1 MDSRRH
7 LTPAELAERLGV
19 SVRTL
24 TDWRYRG
31 IGPRFLKVG
40 VHIRYRVADVL
51 AWEQTRVRGGVAGC
65 GPRTTPRRRRTGALR
80 GSAES
85 KAGDLASV

>member
-1 MDSRRH
+1 VDSRRH

-51 AWEQTRVRGGVAGC
+51 AWEQTRVRGGVA
-65 GPRTTPRRRRTGALR
+65 
-80 GSAES
+80 
-85 KAGDLASV
+85 